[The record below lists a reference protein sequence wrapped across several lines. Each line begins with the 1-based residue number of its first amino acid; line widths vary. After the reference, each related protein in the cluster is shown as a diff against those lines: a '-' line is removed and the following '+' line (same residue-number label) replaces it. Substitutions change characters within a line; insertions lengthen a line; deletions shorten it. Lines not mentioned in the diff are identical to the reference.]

1 MKLYLNVPQAPNSG
15 LDIIPLLS
23 FHRPQL
29 GLGEAGEIRRR
40 HRRRGNHG
48 SKEGRHR
55 RHGRESRRGP
65 GDCLRTCTYV
75 THTTHIVTHSNERF
89 LYLLCRFSFLPP
101 IIDLIRIQFL
111 PISHLWER
119 RGSWKKEPVPGIRSG
134 IRPI

>member
-1 MKLYLNVPQAPNSG
+1 MFL
-15 LDIIPLLS
+15 
-23 FHRPQL
+23 
-29 GLGEAGEIRRR
+29 R
-40 HRRRGNHG
+40 HRILASTLSLSCPSIALSSVSVRPVKLGG
-48 SKEGRHR
+48 GI
-55 RHGRESRRGP
+55 GGGGIMGP
-65 GDCLRTCTYV
+65 KKGGIGGMGGKADGAPAIACEHVC
-75 THTTHIVTHSNERF
+75 THTTHIATHSNERF